1 MQQIRAR
8 LTYANVMSTLAVF
21 LVLAGGTAFAASNLP
36 KNSVGTRELKPNA
49 VKTRILARE
58 AAKTGK
64 IAKNA
69 ISTNRLRDNA
79 VTGAKVNEATL
90 GQVPSAAVAGSAGLA
105 NLASLAVD
113 SQRLGG
119 LTSGQII
126 DSSKPQCP
134 SGTALVGG
142 ICFETSLRGP
152 ANYGAALRT
161 CSEAGRFMPSYAQ
174 AYTYQWQTNATLPA
188 NQEWRGEY
196 HPKDDGTSRA
206 FAGVVAR
213 NGSSSGGLYSITDS
227 FHYRC
232 VVFPTR

>member
-1 MQQIRAR
+1 MKQIGAR

-21 LVLAGGTAFAASNLP
+21 LVLAGGTAFAASNLG
-36 KNSVGTRELKPNA
+36 KNSVGTRELKPKA
-49 VKTRILARE
+49 VKTGILAPE

-69 ISTNRLRDNA
+69 ISTNRLRNNA

-90 GQVPSAAVAGSAGLA
+90 GQVPSAGIADSANVAG
-105 NLASLAVD
+105 LAVD
-113 SQRLGG
+113 SQRLDG
-119 LTSGQII
+119 LTSSQVI
-126 DSSKPQCP
+126 DFSKPKCP

-152 ANYGAALRT
+152 ATYGAALRT
-161 CSEAGRFMPSYAQ
+161 CGEAGRFMPSYTQ
-174 AYTYQWQTNATLPA
+174 SYTYQWQTNATLPP
-188 NQEWRGEY
+188 NLEWRGEY
-196 HPKDDGTSRA
+196 HPEDEGPSRA

-213 NGSSSGGLYSITDS
+213 NGTSSGGIYSISKS

-232 VVFPTR
+232 AVFPTS